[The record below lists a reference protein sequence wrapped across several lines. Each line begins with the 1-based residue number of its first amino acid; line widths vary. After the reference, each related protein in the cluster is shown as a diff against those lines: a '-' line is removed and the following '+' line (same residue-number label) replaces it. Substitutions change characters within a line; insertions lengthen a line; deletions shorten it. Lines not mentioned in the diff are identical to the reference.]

1 MLSWEDCEEDYLVKD
16 KDLGLEICNDTWES
30 HKFNAIMG
38 CLVLA
43 EILNIIPH
51 IYINP
56 GLLLG
61 RGNSSL
67 QNADALYFDQA
78 GAD

>member
-1 MLSWEDCEEDYLVKD
+1 
-16 KDLGLEICNDTWES
+16 
-30 HKFNAIMG
+30 MG